1 MAIDRGHRVFL
12 FVVLMATI
20 FAVPV
25 FAGPQLKVESPAKQV
40 ATGKSVLLK
49 IQLEW
54 PQTEGPYEFNSLE
67 PKLENL
73 TLTDQRQSQETGET
87 VSQTFLYEFRP
98 VKTGT
103 AVIYPFEISYRKA
116 ETEPWAPLLIP
127 EQTIKV
133 VSDFPLKVALIGLFT
148 VLGLSAAVALGFRQW
163 DLGKTREALKNA
175 PPPDPKQ
182 RIYAQAEEGITKFN
196 ASDPKE
202 KLTYWS
208 DQLRTVVVTYYDI
221 SSSTATSAEVL
232 AFLKVKGIPT
242 GEWNEISRIFGQLA
256 EMQFSQRYLSAVDL
270 DQMRRTLLQYIA
282 GKIIIGAL

>member
-1 MAIDRGHRVFL
+1 MLNRRIFFL
-12 FVVLMATI
+12 SGPILMLL

-25 FAGPQLKVESPAKQV
+25 FAAPQLKVEPPAKKV
-40 ATGKSVLLK
+40 ATGKSVFLK
-49 IQLEW
+49 VQLEW
-54 PQTEGPYEFNSLE
+54 PPSETYEFNSLE

-103 AVIYPFEISYRKA
+103 AIIYPFEISYRKV
-116 ETEPWAPLLIP
+116 ETEPWVPLLIP

-163 DLGKTREALKNA
+163 DLGKVRKALKNA
-175 PPPDPKQ
+175 PPADPKQ
-182 RIYAQAEEGITKFN
+182 RIYAQAEEAITKFG
-196 ASDPKE
+196 STDPKE

-232 AFLKVKGIPT
+232 TFLKVKGIPT
-242 GEWNEISRIFGQLA
+242 GEWNEISRIFGELA

-270 DQMRRTLLQYIA
+270 DQMRRSLLQYIA